1 MGHTLG
7 LEYKKSLPN
16 PRSLKFSPVFS
27 SSCSILYVLYSVR
40 SIINFGLIFFCIVQS
55 VDPSSFIYFLH
66 MGIQLFEHRLLKRLG
81 FFFPPAKW
89 TLHPC

>member
-1 MGHTLG
+1 MFGFI
-7 LEYKKSLPN
+7 YKKSLPN

-66 MGIQLFEHRLLKRLG
+66 IYWAVPGLS
-81 FFFPPAKW
+81 FFLSCGTKD
-89 TLHPC
+89 L